1 MVWIT
6 LLYIYIYI
14 YIYIGL
20 KKKRGGSWPLR
31 PQRDSGTA
39 PRANRYKVN
48 NEGALFKPLN
58 ALGISMAI
66 RNTTIF

>member
-1 MVWIT
+1 MDNSF
-6 LLYIYIYI
+6 IYI

-20 KKKRGGSWPLR
+20 KKKKMGGSWPLR

>member
-14 YIYIGL
+14 YWL